1 MNDLMIF
8 SNEEFGNVRAIQIEG
23 EPWFVAADVCRTLE
37 IGNTSQALSRLDADE
52 KGVISNDTPGGKQEM
67 SIVNEPGL
75 YTLVLGSRKEEAKA
89 FKRWITHDVI
99 PSIRKNGGYLAGQ
112 ENMTP
117 EQIVANA
124 LIVAQNIIA
133 ARDRQI
139 EEMKPKADYFDALV
153 DRKLNTSFR
162 DTAKELG
169 IGEKRF
175 IAFLTGKYVYRD
187 SNNKLRPYAAYTT
200 TDNKLF
206 VVKEFRAKNSD
217 HAGIQTLITPKG
229 RETFRLLL
237 EKEIQA

>member
-1 MNDLMIF
+1 MNELQIF
-8 SNEEFGNVRAIQIEG
+8 RNSIFGSVRAIEVNG
-23 EPWFVAADVCRTLE
+23 DPWFVAVDVCRALE
-37 IGNTSQALSRLDADE
+37 IGNTSQALSRLDEDE
-52 KGVISNDTPGGKQEM
+52 KDVILNDTLGGVQKM

-75 YTLVLGSRKEEAKA
+75 YTLVLGSRKEEAKD
-89 FKRWITHDVI
+89 FKRWITHEVI
-99 PSIRKNGGYLAGQ
+99 PSIRKNGGYIANQ
-112 ENMTP
+112 ENLTD

-200 TDNKLF
+200 TENKLF

-237 EKEIQA
+237 EREDFI

>member
-1 MNDLMIF
+1 MNELMIF
-8 SNEEFGNVRAIQIEG
+8 SNEEFGEVRTVEING
-23 EPWFVAADVCRTLE
+23 KPYFVANDVAKALGYVETAKAIRTHC
-37 IGNTSQALSRLDADE
+37 
-52 KGVISNDTPGGKQEM
+52 KGVSEVDIPTNGGIQK
-67 SIVNEPGL
+67 
-75 YTLVLGSRKEEAKA
+75 AKVIPEGDIYRLIIKSQMPDA
-89 FKRWITHDVI
+89 PRFESWVFDEVI
-99 PSIRKNGGYLAGQ
+99 PSIRKNGGYIANQ
-112 ENMTP
+112 ENLTD

-237 EKEIQA
+237 EREDFI

>member
-1 MNDLMIF
+1 MNELMIF
-8 SNEEFGNVRAIQIEG
+8 SNEEFGEVRTVEING
-23 EPWFVAADVCRTLE
+23 KPYFVANDVAKALGYVETAKAIRTHC
-37 IGNTSQALSRLDADE
+37 
-52 KGVISNDTPGGKQEM
+52 KGVSEVDIPTNGGIQK
-67 SIVNEPGL
+67 
-75 YTLVLGSRKEEAKA
+75 AKVIPEGDIYRLIIKSQMPDA
-89 FKRWITHDVI
+89 PRFESWVFDEVI
-99 PSIRKNGGYLAGQ
+99 PSIRKNGGYIANQ
-112 ENMTP
+112 ENLTD

-237 EKEIQA
+237 EKED

>member
-1 MNDLMIF
+1 MIF
-8 SNEEFGNVRAIQIEG
+8 SNEEFGEVRTVEING
-23 EPWFVAADVCRTLE
+23 KPYFVANDVAKALGYVETAKAIRTHC
-37 IGNTSQALSRLDADE
+37 
-52 KGVISNDTPGGKQEM
+52 KGVSEVDIPTNGGIQ
-67 SIVNEPGL
+67 
-75 YTLVLGSRKEEAKA
+75 RAKVIPEGDIYRLIIKSQMPDA
-89 FKRWITHDVI
+89 PRFESWVFDEVI
-99 PSIRKNGGYLAGQ
+99 PSIRKNGGYIANQ
-112 ENMTP
+112 ENLTD

-200 TDNKLF
+200 TENKLF

-237 EKEIQA
+237 EREDFI

>member
-1 MNDLMIF
+1 MNELQIF
-8 SNEEFGNVRAIQIEG
+8 RNSIFGSVRAIEVNG
-23 EPWFVAADVCRTLE
+23 DPWFVAVDVCRALE

-89 FKRWITHDVI
+89 FKRWITHEVI
-99 PSIRKNGGYLAGQ
+99 PSIRKNGGYIANQ
-112 ENMTP
+112 ENLTD

-175 IAFLTGKYVYRD
+175 ISFLLGKYIYRD
-187 SNNKLRPYAAYTT
+187 QSGKLKPYATYTT
-200 TDNKLF
+200 SSNKLF
-206 VVKEFRAKNSD
+206 EVKEYKSHTSD
-217 HAGIQTLITPKG
+217 HAGVQTLITPKG

-237 EKEIQA
+237 EKER